1 MLAASIA
8 PSNRLSRAPSLG
20 WPLDIIASQNAGE
33 TECGATTTGLNRPD
47 SMVSR
52 LTISVW
58 HGIDHLCRRWRPS
71 PMEHTCRPGRFLLE
85 RRAFMLKTRI
95 AQSEYIM
102 NIFYIIGV
110 IVVVLFVA
118 GFFGL
123 HA

>member
-1 MLAASIA
+1 
-8 PSNRLSRAPSLG
+8 
-20 WPLDIIASQNAGE
+20 
-33 TECGATTTGLNRPD
+33 
-47 SMVSR
+47 
-52 LTISVW
+52 
-58 HGIDHLCRRWRPS
+58 
-71 PMEHTCRPGRFLLE
+71 MEHTCRPGRFLSE

-95 AQSEYIM
+95 SQSEYTM

>member
-1 MLAASIA
+1 MSVCIEL
-8 PSNRLSRAPSLG
+8 
-20 WPLDIIASQNAGE
+20 
-33 TECGATTTGLNRPD
+33 TTFTADGFRP
-47 SMVSR
+47 V
-52 LTISVW
+52 
-58 HGIDHLCRRWRPS
+58 
-71 PMEHTCRPGRFLLE
+71 EHTCRPGRCLME

-95 AQSEYIM
+95 SNSEYIM